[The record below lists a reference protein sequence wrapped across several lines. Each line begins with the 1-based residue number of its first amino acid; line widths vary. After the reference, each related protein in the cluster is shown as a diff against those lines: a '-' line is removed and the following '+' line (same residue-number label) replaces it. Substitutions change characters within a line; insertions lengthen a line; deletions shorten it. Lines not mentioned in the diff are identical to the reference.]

1 MPSLSYSKDSSVL
14 SYLYHLIVSFLSNV
28 CLVRSPGSSHLG
40 MAEPVAKVTCSILL
54 RHTQASLLR
63 RQPSQPCHLHQ
74 HHRGR
79 KGKAL
84 EGRTGMASTAN
95 DTLLLGLSMTV
106 SLLRSL
112 RVVPVACPWP
122 LLPAGSTM
130 SLNSPCGMLACSFHG
145 RSFVI
150 SLL

>member
-1 MPSLSYSKDSSVL
+1 MPFLSYSKDSSVL
-14 SYLYHLIVSFLSNV
+14 SYLYHLIVSFLSNL

-40 MAEPVAKVTCSILL
+40 IAAPVAIVTCSILL

-79 KGKAL
+79 KGKAS
-84 EGRTGMASTAN
+84 EGRRGVAPTAN
-95 DTLLLGLSMTV
+95 DALLLGLSTTV

-112 RVVPVACPWP
+112 RIIPAACPWP

-130 SLNSPCGMLACSFHG
+130 SLNSPSRMLACLFPG